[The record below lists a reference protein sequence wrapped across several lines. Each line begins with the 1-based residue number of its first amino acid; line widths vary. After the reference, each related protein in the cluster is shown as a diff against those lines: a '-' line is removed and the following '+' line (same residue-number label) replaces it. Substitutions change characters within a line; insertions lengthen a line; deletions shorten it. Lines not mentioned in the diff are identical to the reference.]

1 LRLPNSNFF
10 GCVLIDKSEKEDQKD
25 MNSNLQKTSEL
36 SKRISNFGKENY
48 DNHQKESDNLNS
60 PSPIGLAFRLST
72 DLVAGLI
79 VGGVMGWSIDR
90 WLGTAP
96 WFLIIFFILGITAG
110 IFNVLKTAKNLN
122 K

>member
-1 LRLPNSNFF
+1 M
-10 GCVLIDKSEKEDQKD
+10 IDKSEKEDQKD
-25 MNSNLQKTSEL
+25 MNSNLKKASEL
-36 SKRISNFGKENY
+36 SERISNFGKENY
-48 DNHQKESDNLNS
+48 ENHQNHQKEPVNSNS

-79 VGGVMGWSIDR
+79 VGGVMGWSIDL

-96 WFLIIFFILGITAG
+96 WFLIVFFILGIAAG

>member
-1 LRLPNSNFF
+1 M
-10 GCVLIDKSEKEDQKD
+10 IDKSEKEDQKD
-25 MNSNLQKTSEL
+25 MNNNLQKTSEL
-36 SKRISNFGKENY
+36 SERISKFGKENY
-48 DNHQKESDNLNS
+48 DNHQKESDNSNS
-60 PSPIGLAFRLST
+60 QSPIGLAFRLST

-96 WFLIIFFILGITAG
+96 WFLIVFFILGIAAG